1 MAYTKTTWTNGT
13 TKLNAAN
20 MNNIE
25 TGIEE
30 LKEYVSNM
38 KSNILNAAYPV
49 GSIYLSVS
57 STDPSSLFGG
67 TWEAW
72 GSGKVPVG
80 INTSDT
86 DFDTVEETGGVK
98 SVTLTSAQCGV
109 PAHAHGLNNHVHGL
123 NSHTHGLNSHKHSL
137 GSHTHSVSSAQ
148 AYVQGASGLG
158 RKRVASGSSYYT
170 IASSSADDMVY
181 GTTTAAASGNTGA
194 ASGSTA
200 AASGNTGASSGNTAN
215 NTAAN
220 ASASHTNLQ
229 PYIVC
234 YMWKRTA

>member
-137 GSHTHSVSSAQ
+137 GSHTHSVGTAMAFNPGGTVSRKPL
-148 AYVQGASGLG
+148 ASGRSYHG
-158 RKRVASGSSYYT
+158 FASTNVDDLIYGAT
-170 IASSSADDMVY
+170 AS
-181 GTTTAAASGNTGA
+181 AASGNTGA
-194 ASGSTA
+194 ASGSTG
-200 AASGNTGASSGNTAN
+200 AASGNTAAASGNTAN

>member
-25 TGIEE
+25 DGIGE
-30 LKEYVSNM
+30 LKTLVSTM
-38 KSNILNAAYPV
+38 KSDILKSVYPI
-49 GSIYLSVS
+49 GSIYLSVNS
-57 STDPSSLFGG
+57 VNPGTLFGG
-67 TWEAW
+67 TWVAW
-72 GSGKVPVG
+72 GSGRVPVG

-86 DFDTVEETGGVK
+86 DFDTVEEIGGSK

-109 PAHAHGLNNHVHGL
+109 PAHTHSLNNHVHGL
-123 NSHTHGLNSHKHSL
+123 NSHTHGLNNHKHSL
-137 GSHTHSVSSAQ
+137 GNHTHSVSA
-148 AYVQGASGLG
+148 AMAFRVGVGETG
-158 RKRVASGSSYYT
+158 RNRVAYGTSYYAFT
-170 IASSSADDMVY
+170 SKDVDDLVY
-181 GTTTAAASGNTGA
+181 GTTASAATGNTGA

-200 AASGNTGASSGNTAN
+200 AASGNTAAASGNTSN
-215 NTAAN
+215 NTTAN
-220 ASASHTNLQ
+220 ASAAHTNLQ